1 MVSEAEY
8 REYLVELY
16 KNPKNFGRI
25 DDADYSGEADNASC
39 GDRIRIYLKVRDG
52 KIEDVKFDG
61 VGCALSTASASLFTD
76 FLKGKSLDEV
86 KKLEKEDILKLIKI
100 DLSKNPT
107 RMRCALIPLDA
118 IKKALEDK

>member
-8 REYLVELY
+8 REYLIELY
-16 KNPKNFGRI
+16 KNPKNRGKI
-25 DDADYSGEADNASC
+25 EDADYSGGADNASC
-39 GDRIRIYLKVRDG
+39 GDSIKIYLKVKEG

-61 VGCALSTASASLFTD
+61 VGCALSVASASLFTD
-76 FLKGKSLDEV
+76 FLKGKSIEEA
-86 KKLEKEDILKLIKI
+86 KKIGKENVLNLIKI

-118 IKKALEDK
+118 LKKALEK